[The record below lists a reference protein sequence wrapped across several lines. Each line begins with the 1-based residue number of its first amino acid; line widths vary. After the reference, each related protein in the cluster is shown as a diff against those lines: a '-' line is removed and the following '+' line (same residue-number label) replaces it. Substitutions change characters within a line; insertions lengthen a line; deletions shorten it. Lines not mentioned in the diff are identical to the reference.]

1 MTGVLAAAVRDQV
14 EDLPGRIAFEA
25 TDDFAGFVKPCMT
38 TSGTPAACRN
48 SSGDWFGGN
57 VTLRTGPRCA
67 VRATSVR
74 TRPAGDHHR
83 PSRNP
88 GRHRGGDPQEAVAAM
103 AAYLSETGEDLG
115 ATI

>member
-1 MTGVLAAAVRDQV
+1 MTAVLAAAVRDQV

-57 VTLRTGPRCA
+57 VTLEPVPA
-67 VRATSVR
+67 VRSALLQCVRGQQATI
-74 TRPAGDHHR
+74 TA
-83 PSRNP
+83 
-88 GRHRGGDPQEAVAAM
+88 HRGILDAIAAGDPQEAVAAM
-103 AAYLSETGEDLG
+103 AAHLSETGEDLG